1 MEKIQK
7 LGRPKEFDTRQV
19 VDTAVGIFWMKG
31 YDGASMKDL
40 TTGMGISAPSLYA
53 AFGDKRG
60 LFLQA
65 IDQYVNSDACAPLT
79 ALEEED
85 DIEKAVSN
93 FFNAAISYSTQH
105 ACGAKGCFLASSVA
119 TSAGSVD
126 GVEKLLSKAIELT
139 DARISARFEREKI
152 KGTLPENFP
161 SIERAKLLFDLR
173 QGLVFRARSGINAKT
188 LKRDMKSRVRMVL
201 DYSDAS

>member
-1 MEKIQK
+1 MENARKQ
-7 LGRPKEFDTRQV
+7 GRPKGFNTKQV
-19 VDTAVGIFWMKG
+19 VETAVGIFWTKG

-65 IDQYVNSDACAPLT
+65 IEQYANGDACAPLA

-85 DIEKAVSN
+85 DIQKAVSK
-93 FFNAAISYSTQH
+93 FFNAAIDYSTQH

-119 TSAGSVD
+119 TSAGHVD

-139 DARISARFEREKI
+139 DARLSARFEREKI
-152 KGTLPENFP
+152 KGTLPEQFP

-173 QGLVFRARSGINAKT
+173 QGLVFRARAGLDAKT
-188 LKRDMKSRVRMVL
+188 LRRDMKSRVRMVL
-201 DYSDAS
+201 DYSDS